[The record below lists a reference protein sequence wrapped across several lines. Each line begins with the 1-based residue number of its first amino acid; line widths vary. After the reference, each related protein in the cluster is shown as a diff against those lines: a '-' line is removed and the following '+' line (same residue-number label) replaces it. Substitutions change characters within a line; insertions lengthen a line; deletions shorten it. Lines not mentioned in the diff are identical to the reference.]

1 MGTPPIFPREHPAML
16 RDTAREEVNKYTDSV
31 IPIPRCS
38 KLKYK
43 GRVYKIS
50 QCRRA
55 RQGED

>member
-43 GRVYKIS
+43 GRV
-50 QCRRA
+50 
-55 RQGED
+55 